1 MTMLLLKLSFLVSL
15 EGFSEELC
23 WYVDAF
29 KWLCGSW
36 ILDVSK
42 IQSLVQEIT
51 EGVLGV
57 VIELCT
63 VNEVNGAL
71 DVRSRREYSM
81 MIFKLFLSD

>member
-1 MTMLLLKLSFLVSL
+1 MLLLELSFLVSL
-15 EGFSEELC
+15 EVFSKELC

-29 KWLCGSW
+29 KWFCVGW
-36 ILDVSK
+36 ILDVRK

-63 VNEVNGAL
+63 VNEVGGAFE
-71 DVRSRREYSM
+71 R
-81 MIFKLFLSD
+81 